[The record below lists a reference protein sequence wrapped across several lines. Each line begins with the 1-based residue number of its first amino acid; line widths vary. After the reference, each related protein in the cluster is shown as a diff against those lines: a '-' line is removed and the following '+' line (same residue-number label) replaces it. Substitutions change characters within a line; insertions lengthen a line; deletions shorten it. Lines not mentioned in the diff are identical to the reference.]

1 MFSSS
6 MYDTD
11 LIPYAWVY
19 MYFKLKVCY
28 TKGLIRLS
36 YFDSNCFAN
45 KNLNFVT
52 NEFNTRH
59 SVTKCQLQTVSVCS
73 LLSTAYCSRLTAN
86 YLQLTVNC
94 LLFTS
99 YCKLSTVHCQLL
111 TVHVLLPTV
120 YCQLLIVHVLLPT
133 VYSLLS
139 TAYYS
144 RLIVNCL

>member
-11 LIPYAWVY
+11 LKPFAWVY

-28 TKGLIRLS
+28 TTGLIRLS

-52 NEFNTRH
+52 NEFHTRH
-59 SVTKCQLQTVSVCS
+59 SVTKSQLQTVSVCS
-73 LLSTAYCSRLTAN
+73 LI
-86 YLQLTVNC
+86 TVNC

-99 YCKLSTVHCQLL
+99 YCQLFTVNCLLFTSYCQLFI
-111 TVHVLLPTV
+111 T
-120 YCQLLIVHVLLPT
+120 YCQLLHAT

-139 TAYYS
+139 TSYTVTLS
-144 RLIVNCL
+144 